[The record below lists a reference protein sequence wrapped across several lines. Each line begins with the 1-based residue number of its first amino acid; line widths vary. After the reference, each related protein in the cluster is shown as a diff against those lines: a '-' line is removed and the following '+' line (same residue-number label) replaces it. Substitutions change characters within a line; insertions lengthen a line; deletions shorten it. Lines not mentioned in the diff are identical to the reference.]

1 MVWTRSAVPGEL
13 RTRDPEGVRFRT
25 PVRPTVVIIRVMPRL
40 VIKENQD
47 RRVVSLARAV
57 TSIGRAPTSHIPLL
71 DIRASRKHCH
81 IEREENDWLLIDL
94 GSQNGTYV
102 NGTLTDK
109 RELRHGDLIT
119 IGSTR
124 ILFQDED
131 DAVDLDSEER
141 TLTVSGLPMTPQEL
155 ERLERERTNLLRL
168 QRVTQALN
176 SELDLQRLLSLIMDH
191 AVELTDAE
199 RGFLVLVKDG
209 ALEFEIARSFEQDDL
224 EEPEYSISHSIAR
237 KVLTTG
243 DPILSVNAM
252 GDERFNEIHSIE
264 TIGLRS
270 VMCLPLRTQDR
281 IVGILYVDNRLHK
294 GVFDDDHM
302 RMLDAFSDQAALAVE
317 NARLVR
323 ELREKGEA
331 LESSNH
337 EIEALNAKLEK
348 RVATQVNEIKRIS
361 TELAHRQGEM
371 EHKYSYEEI
380 VGRSS
385 AMQRVFRILDRIID
399 SDMPVLIEGES
410 GTGKEL
416 IARAVHYNGERRRQ
430 KFVSENCGAI
440 AETLLESELFGYV
453 RGAFTGAD
461 RNRKGLF
468 EQAHRGTLFLDEV
481 GEMSLD
487 MQKKFLRVLQEGR
500 VRPVGAKDEVEA
512 DVRIVSASNRNLRAL
527 VGAGKF
533 REDLYYRLKVLE
545 VILPPLRERREDIP
559 SLVEH
564 FLKRAVGQE
573 PPPSV
578 DPRVLELLK
587 AYDWPGNVRELENEV
602 SRMVAFSD
610 DVIVPDILSESVRG
624 GRGVY
629 ASSLGGEGCGNL
641 AELVAR
647 VETSEISRALRMAEG
662 NKTRASQTLG
672 ISRFTLQRKLDKYE
686 IEFEEA

>member
-1 MVWTRSAVPGEL
+1 
-13 RTRDPEGVRFRT
+13 
-25 PVRPTVVIIRVMPRL
+25 
-40 VIKENQD
+40 
-47 RRVVSLARAV
+47 V
-57 TSIGRAPTSHIPLL
+57 TTIGRAPTSHVPLL
-71 DIRASRKHCH
+71 DIRDRRKHCH
-81 IEREENDWLLIDL
+81 IEREENDWLLVDL

-131 DAVDLDSEER
+131 DAVDLEAEER
-141 TLTVSGLPMTPQEL
+141 TLTVGALPVTPQEL

-176 SELDLQRLLSLIMDH
+176 SELDLKKLLSLIMDH

-199 RGFLVLVKDG
+199 RGFLVLVKDT
-209 ALEFEIARSFEQDDL
+209 ALEFAVARSFEQDDL

-237 KVLTTG
+237 KVLTSG
-243 DPILSVNAM
+243 EPILSVNAM
-252 GDERFNEIHSIE
+252 GDERFREIHSIE

-270 VMCLPLRTQDR
+270 VMCLPLRSPERT
-281 IVGILYVDNRLHK
+281 VGILYVDNRLHK
-294 GVFDDDHM
+294 GVFDEDHL
-302 RMLDAFSDQAALAVE
+302 RMLDAFADQAALAIE

-323 ELREKGEA
+323 ELREKTDA
-331 LESSNH
+331 LEAGKR
-337 EIEALNAKLEK
+337 EIEALNTQLEK
-348 RVATQVNEIKRIS
+348 RVVRQGREIERIS
-361 TELAHRQGEM
+361 SELAQRQGEM
-371 EHKYSYEEI
+371 EHKYSYAEI
-380 VGRSS
+380 VGASP

-416 IARAVHYNGERRRQ
+416 IARAVHFNGERRRQ
-430 KFVSENCGAI
+430 RFVSENCGAI

-500 VRPVGAKDEVEA
+500 VRPVGAKEEVEA

-527 VGAGKF
+527 VEAGKF

-545 VILPPLRERREDIP
+545 VILPPLRQRREDIP
-559 SLVEH
+559 LLVDH
-564 FLKRAVGQE
+564 FLKKATGGE
-573 PPPSV
+573 TPPRV
-578 DPRVLELLK
+578 DPRVIELLK

-610 DVIVPDILSESVRG
+610 EVIVPDVLSESVRG

-629 ASSLGGEGCGNL
+629 ATAIGSEGCANL

-662 NKTRASQTLG
+662 NKTRASQMLG

-686 IEFEEA
+686 IEIEEA